1 MPQLVLPMPLLV
13 LFRVSA
19 DACGGR
25 IAVVEA
31 DGEARVETQFAP
43 VAEVFIG
50 AGVERGAIFEAPAP
64 AERAY
69 AVGGTAFGVGM
80 DVGQAE

>member
-1 MPQLVLPMPLLV
+1 MLPLKVLLRLPFALSFCCQPMPPAGAAHAAAGFVQGCLIAV
-13 LFRVSA
+13 VVFVSA

-31 DGEARVETQFAP
+31 DGKTCVETQFAP

-50 AGVERGAIFEAPAP
+50 AGVE
-64 AERAY
+64 
-69 AVGGTAFGVGM
+69 
-80 DVGQAE
+80 